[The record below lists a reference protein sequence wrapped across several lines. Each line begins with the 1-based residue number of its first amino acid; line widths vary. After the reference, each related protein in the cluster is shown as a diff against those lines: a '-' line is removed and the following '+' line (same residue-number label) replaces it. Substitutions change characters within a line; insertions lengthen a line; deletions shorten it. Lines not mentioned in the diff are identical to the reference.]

1 MIMVLQSRLNSVMFY
16 ALGPSPLAALFNM
29 IIRSVLFDPGSRK
42 KINRFIPYSRTPLND
57 ISAWIVQI
65 SEVHPFTYFM
75 SDSQ

>member
-1 MIMVLQSRLNSVMFY
+1 MIMALQGRLNSVMFY
-16 ALGPSPLAALFNM
+16 ALRPSPLALFNM
-29 IIRSVLFDPGSRK
+29 IRSVLFDPRSRK
-42 KINRFIPYSRTPLND
+42 KINRFIPYFRTPLND

>member
-1 MIMVLQSRLNSVMFY
+1 MIMVLQGRFNSVMFY

-29 IIRSVLFDPGSRK
+29 IRSVLFDPGSRK

-57 ISAWIVQI
+57 ISAWIMQI
-65 SEVHPFTYFM
+65 SEVQPFTYFM